1 MRQVVVPA
9 IPDGGLLAL
18 SPEES
23 HHLLRV
29 LRLPRGSLLRLSDG
43 RGRQAEARL
52 ERVEEGRAGVEILS
66 WTELPALPARLLL
79 LGLPRAA
86 LLEEALTLATEAGLT
101 ELRMIRARYSPP
113 GDPRMDRLDRVLHAA
128 ATQCRRVHLPE
139 IRPACPLAAALEGL
153 PEARWI
159 AQPEAPPLIGSA
171 GAAAL
176 AVGPEGGWAPEELA
190 LLEANGFR
198 RAGLGAHILRTPT
211 AVAVGLG
218 RLFA

>member
-1 MRQVVVPA
+1 MRQVVVPT
-9 IPDGGLLAL
+9 IPDSGLLTL
-18 SPEES
+18 SLEES

-29 LRLPRGSLLRLSDG
+29 LRLPRGSLLHLSDG
-43 RGRQAEARL
+43 QGRQAEARL
-52 ERVEEGRAGVEILS
+52 ERVEEGRVGVEILS
-66 WTELPALPARLLL
+66 WTELPTPHARLLL
-79 LGLPRAA
+79 LGVPRAP

-101 ELRMIRARYSPP
+101 ELRMVRARYSPP
-113 GDPRMDRLDRVLHAA
+113 GDPRMDRLERVLHAA

-139 IRPACPLAAALEGL
+139 IRPICPLSAALEGL

-159 AQPEAPPLIGSA
+159 AHPDAPPLTGIA

-176 AVGPEGGWAPEELA
+176 AVGPEGGWAPEEIA
-190 LLEANGFR
+190 LLEAHRFQ